1 MSRLIG
7 RTDILVSYDEYIELL
22 KALRFYA
29 NHDNWLDHAEE
40 IMEPEEVPSWLAEIQ
55 LHGYVLLDYE
65 NDGWIKA
72 EDVLKKF
79 GID

>member
-1 MSRLIG
+1 
-7 RTDILVSYDEYIELL
+7 
-22 KALRFYA
+22 
-29 NHDNWLDHAEE
+29 
-40 IMEPEEVPSWLAEIQ
+40 MEPEEVPSWLAEIQ

>member
-1 MSRLIG
+1 MRLQG
-7 RTDILVSYDEYIELL
+7 PLLVEVDWDEYFELIEAL
-22 KALRFYA
+22 KFYA
-29 NHDNWLDHAEE
+29 DRKNWLDHAEE
-40 IMEPEEVPSWLAEIQ
+40 IMEPEEVPSWLAEVQ